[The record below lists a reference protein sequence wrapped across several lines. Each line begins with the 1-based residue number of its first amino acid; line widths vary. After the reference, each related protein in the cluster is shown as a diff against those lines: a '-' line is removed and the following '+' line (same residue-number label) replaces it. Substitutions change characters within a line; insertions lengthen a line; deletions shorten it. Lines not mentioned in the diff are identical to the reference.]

1 MEAIFEFLFKYRL
14 LLFQE
19 GDFTFASPWPAL
31 LILGGVAAVAIP
43 ALLTYGAARGDSRR
57 FDRAVMAAIR
67 LGLVGVLVF
76 ILFQPTLI
84 LTSVVPQRNFVG
96 ILIDDS
102 QSMRITDEN
111 GVPRSDFIEANF
123 GAEGSELMTA
133 LSEKFTLRFFRFS
146 RDASR
151 LNDMADLSY
160 SGSATDLGNALVR
173 AQEELAGVPI
183 SGLVVITDGAD
194 NSGEA
199 LAESLLPIQAA
210 NIPVYTIG
218 LGEEELSPDVQLS
231 RVEMPKMILVGTSLV
246 VDIIVS
252 QRGYSGRT
260 VQVMV
265 EDAGQLLASEDVTFE
280 RDGEPVVTRVRI
292 EAEDAGP
299 RLLRFRVSTQEG
311 ERVTENN
318 VRDVLVD
325 VVDQSE
331 KILYFEGEPRWEVK
345 FLRRAVSDDENLQV
359 VVLQRTAES
368 KFLRLNVDDGEELLG
383 GFPKTREELFR
394 YRALILGSVEAS
406 FFTHNQLDMIAD
418 FVSRRGGGLL
428 VLGGRNAFAQG
439 SYQGT
444 RLAEALPVFLDDE
457 LSAGA
462 GPYFDELFI
471 TPTRAGLTH
480 PITQLGEDNSE
491 SVRERWES
499 LPAVTTLNP
508 ITRLKPGATGLLTG
522 GTEGERD
529 RQVVLAYHRYGR
541 GKVAVFPIQ
550 DSWIWQMHA
559 DISLEDQTHEIFWR
573 QLLRWLTD
581 GVPDQVAAR
590 SEREVVEP
598 GQPVNFTVELGDS
611 AYVEVNNGNVVAL
624 VRYPSGDSITIPLD
638 WDVEQDGHYDGE
650 FPTSAPG
657 LYEVSVL
664 ARRGADTIGTALSY
678 VNVAPSTDE
687 YFDASMRG
695 TTLRR
700 VADRTGGLF
709 YTPETVDNLPE
720 DIGLTGAGVTLTE
733 ERDLWDMPI
742 LLILVLGL
750 MAAEWGYRRKRGLI

>member
-1 MEAIFEFLFKYRL
+1 MERIFEFLFKYRP

-19 GDFTFASPWPAL
+19 GDFTFSSPWPTL
-31 LILGGVAAVAIP
+31 LVLGGVAAVAIP
-43 ALLTYGAARGDSRR
+43 ALFTYGAARGDSRR
-57 FDRAVMAAIR
+57 FDRAVMASIR
-67 LGLVGVLVF
+67 LGLVAILVF
-76 ILFQPTLI
+76 ILFQPTLR

-96 ILIDDS
+96 ILIDDT
-102 QSMRITDEN
+102 QSMRITDED
-111 GVPRSDFIEANF
+111 GVARSDFVQSTF
-123 GAEGSELMTA
+123 GSEGSQLLTA
-133 LSEKFTLRFFRFS
+133 LSERFTLRFFRFS

-151 LNDMADLSY
+151 LNDMAELSY
-160 SGSATDLGNALVR
+160 SGTETDLGTAMVR

-183 SGLVVITDGAD
+183 SGLVVISDGAD

-199 LAESLLPIQAA
+199 LAESLLPLQAA
-210 NIPVYTIG
+210 NVPVYTVG

-231 RVEMPKMILVGTSLV
+231 RVEMPRKVLVGSSLV
-246 VDIIVS
+246 VDVIVS
-252 QRGYSGRT
+252 HRGYSGRT

-265 EDAGQLLASEDVTFE
+265 EDAGQILASEDVTFE
-280 RDGEPVVTRVRI
+280 RDGEPVVARVRI

-299 RLLRFRVSTQEG
+299 RLLRFRVSVQEG
-311 ERVTENN
+311 ERVAENN

-325 VVDQSE
+325 VVNKSE

-345 FLRRAVSDDENLQV
+345 FLRRAVSEDENLQV

-368 KFLRLNVDDGEELLG
+368 KFLRLDVDDAEELAS

-406 FFTHNQLDMIAD
+406 FFTHDQLDMIAD
-418 FVSRRGGGLL
+418 FVSQRGGGLL
-428 VLGGRNAFAQG
+428 VLGGRNAFAEG
-439 SYQGT
+439 SYEGT
-444 RLAEALPVFLDDE
+444 RLAEVLPVFLDDE
-457 LSAGA
+457 LSTGS

-480 PITQLGEDNSE
+480 PTTQLGADDGEA
-491 SVRERWES
+491 VRERWES
-499 LPAVTTLNP
+499 LPPVTTLNP

-522 GTEGERD
+522 GPEEDRG

-541 GKVAVFPIQ
+541 GKVAVLPIQ

-559 DISLEDQTHEIFWR
+559 DIPLEDQTHETFWR

-581 GVPDQVAAR
+581 GVPDQVAAQ

-598 GQPVNFTVELGDS
+598 GQPVNLAVEVRDS
-611 AYVEVNNGNVVAL
+611 AYTGVNNGNVVAL
-624 VRYPSGDSITIPLD
+624 VRHPSGDSVMVPLV
-638 WDVEQDGHYDGE
+638 WDVEQDGHYEGG
-650 FPTSAPG
+650 FPTTTPG
-657 LYEVSVL
+657 LYEVSVH
-664 ARRGADTIGTALSY
+664 ATRGGDSIGTALTY
-678 VNVAPSTDE
+678 VNVAPSVEE

-700 VADRTGGLF
+700 IAERTGGLF
-709 YTPETVDNLPE
+709 YTPETVANLPE
-720 DIGLTGAGVTLTE
+720 DISLTGAGVTLTE

-750 MAAEWGYRRKRGLI
+750 MAGEWGYRKKRGLI

>member
-231 RVEMPKMILVGTSLV
+231 RVEMPRTILVGTSLV

>member
-1 MEAIFEFLFKYRL
+1 METIFEFLFKYRP

-19 GDFTFASPWPAL
+19 GDFTFASPWPTL
-31 LILGGVAAVAIP
+31 LILVGVALVTVP
-43 ALLTYGAARGDSRR
+43 ALVTYGAARGDSERT
-57 FDRAVMAAIR
+57 DRIMMAAIR
-67 LGLVGVLVF
+67 LGLVAVLVF

-102 QSMRITDEN
+102 QSMRITDDD
-111 GVPRSDFIEANF
+111 GVARNDFVQSTF
-123 GAEGSELMTA
+123 SAEGSELLTA

-151 LNDMADLSY
+151 LNNMDDLSY
-160 SGSATDLGNALVR
+160 SGTATDLGNAMVR

-183 SGLVVITDGAD
+183 SGLVVISDGAD
-194 NSGEA
+194 NSGET
-199 LAESLLPIQAA
+199 LAESLLPLQAGG
-210 NIPVYTIG
+210 IPVYTVG

-231 RVEMPKMILVGTSLV
+231 RVEMPRTVLVGTSLV
-246 VDIIVS
+246 VDVIVS
-252 QRGYSGRT
+252 HRGYSGRT
-260 VQVMV
+260 VQLLV
-265 EDAGQLLASEDVTFE
+265 EDTGVLLASEDVTFE
-280 RDGEPVVTRVRI
+280 RDGEPVVARVRI

-299 RLLRFRVSTQEG
+299 RLLRLRVAAQEG

-325 VVDQSE
+325 VVSGAE

-345 FLRRAVSDDENLQV
+345 FLRRAVSEDENLQV

-368 KFLRLNVDDGEELLG
+368 KFLRLDVDDAEELAA

-406 FFTHNQLDMIAD
+406 FFTHDQLDMIAD
-418 FVSRRGGGLL
+418 FVSQRGGGLL
-428 VLGGRNAFAQG
+428 VLGGRNAFAEG
-439 SYQGT
+439 GYQGT
-444 RLAEALPVFLDDE
+444 RLAEALPVFMDDD
-457 LSAGA
+457 LSTGA
-462 GPYFDELFI
+462 EPYYTELFI
-471 TPTRAGLTH
+471 TPTRTGLTH
-480 PITQLGEDNSE
+480 PATQLGQDDSE
-491 SVRERWES
+491 AVRELWES
-499 LPAVTTLNP
+499 LPPVTTLNP

-522 GTEGERD
+522 GPEDDRD

-541 GKVAVFPIQ
+541 GKVIALPIQ
-550 DSWIWQMHA
+550 DSWTWQMHV
-559 DISLEDQTHEIFWR
+559 DIPLEDQTHETFWR
-573 QLLRWLTD
+573 QLLRWLSD
-581 GVPDQVAAR
+581 GVPDQVEAQG
-590 SEREVVEP
+590 EREVVEP
-598 GQPVNFTVELGDS
+598 GQPVNLTVEVGDS
-611 AYVEVNNGNVVAL
+611 AYAGVNNGNVVA
-624 VRYPSGDSITIPLD
+624 VVHDPSGNSTTVPLD
-638 WDVEQDGHYDGE
+638 WDVEQDGHYEGG
-650 FPTSAPG
+650 FPTAGPG
-657 LYEVSVL
+657 LYEVSVH
-664 ARRGADTIGTALSY
+664 ATRAGDSIGTAVTY
-678 VNVAPSTDE
+678 VNVAPSDAE

-700 VADRTGGLF
+700 VADQTGGLF
-709 YTPETVDNLPE
+709 YTPETVETLPE

>member
-1 MEAIFEFLFKYRL
+1 METIFEFLFKYRL

-31 LILGGVAAVAIP
+31 FILGGVAAVAIP
-43 ALLTYGAARGDSRR
+43 ALFTYGAAKGDTGRL
-57 FDRAVMAAIR
+57 DRVVMASIR
-67 LGLVGVLVF
+67 LGLVTILVF

-111 GVPRSDFIEANF
+111 GVVRSDFVQSNF
-123 GAEGSELMTA
+123 GGEGSELLTT
-133 LSEKFTLRFFRFS
+133 LSEKFALRFFRFS

-151 LNDMADLSY
+151 LNDMADLTY
-160 SGSATDLGNALVR
+160 SGTETDLGNALVR

-183 SGLVVITDGAD
+183 SGLVVISDGAD
-194 NSGEA
+194 NSGKA
-199 LAESLLPIQAA
+199 LAESLLPLQAT
-210 NIPVYTIG
+210 NVPVYTVG
-218 LGEEELSPDVQLS
+218 LGEEDLTPDVQVS
-231 RVEMPKMILVGTSLV
+231 RVEMPRTVLVGTSLV
-246 VDIIVS
+246 VDVVVS
-252 QRGYSGRT
+252 HRGYSGRT
-260 VQVMV
+260 VQLLV

-299 RLLRFRVSTQEG
+299 RLLRFRVSAQQG

-325 VVDQSE
+325 VVNESE
-331 KILYFEGEPRWEVK
+331 KILYFEGEPRWELP
-345 FLRRAVSDDENLQV
+345 FMRRAVADDENLQV
-359 VVLQRTAES
+359 VVLLRTADS
-368 KFLRLNVDDGEELLG
+368 KFLRLEVDDADELGG

-394 YRALILGSVEAS
+394 YRAVILGSVEAS
-406 FFTHNQLDMIAD
+406 FFTHDQLEMLAD
-418 FVSRRGGGLL
+418 FVSQRGGGLL
-428 VLGGRNAFAQG
+428 VLGGRNAFAEG

-457 LSAGA
+457 LSTGA
-462 GPYFDELFI
+462 GPYFGELFI

-480 PITQLGEDNSE
+480 PTTQLGADNNE
-491 SVRERWES
+491 AVRERWES
-499 LPAVTTLNP
+499 LPPVTTLNP
-508 ITRLKPGATGLLTG
+508 ITRLKPGATGLLSG
-522 GTEGERD
+522 GTEDDRD
-529 RQVVLAYHRYGR
+529 RQVVLAFQRYGR
-541 GKVAVFPIQ
+541 GKVAALPIQ

-559 DISLEDQTHEIFWR
+559 DIPLEDQTHETFWR

-581 GVPDQVAAR
+581 GVPNQVAAQ

-598 GQPVNFTVELGDS
+598 GQPVNLAVEVGDS
-611 AYVEVNNGNVVAL
+611 AYAEVNDGSVVAL
-624 VRYPSGDSITIPLD
+624 VRDPMGDSTIVNLD
-638 WDVEQDGHYDGE
+638 WDVEEDGHYDGE
-650 FPTSAPG
+650 FPTTAPG
-657 LYEVSVL
+657 LYEVSVH
-664 ARRGADTIGTALSY
+664 ATRGADTIGTALTF
-678 VNVAPSTDE
+678 VNVAPSADE

-700 VADRTGGLF
+700 VADQTGGLF
-709 YTPETVDNLPE
+709 YTPESVESLPE
-720 DIGLTGAGVTLTE
+720 DISLTGAGVTLTE

-742 LLILVLGL
+742 LLLLVLGL
-750 MAAEWGYRRKRGLI
+750 MAGEWGYRRKRGLV

>member
-1 MEAIFEFLFKYRL
+1 METIFEFLFKYRL
-14 LLFQE
+14 LFFQE

-31 LILGGVAAVAIP
+31 LILVGVALVTVP
-43 ALLTYGAARGDSRR
+43 ALVTYGAARGDSERT
-57 FDRAVMAAIR
+57 DRAMMAAIR
-67 LGLVGVLVF
+67 LGLVAVLVF
-76 ILFQPTLI
+76 ILFQPTLV

-102 QSMRITDEN
+102 QSMRITDEA
-111 GVPRSDFIEANF
+111 GVTRSDFVQSNF
-123 GAEGSELMTA
+123 GGEGSELLRT

-151 LNDMADLSY
+151 LNNMDDLSY
-160 SGSATDLGNALVR
+160 SGTATDLGNAMVR

-183 SGLVVITDGAD
+183 SGLVVISDGAD

-199 LAESLLPIQAA
+199 LAESLLPLQAGGV
-210 NIPVYTIG
+210 PVYTVG

-231 RVEMPKMILVGTSLV
+231 RVEMPRTVLVGTSLV
-246 VDIIVS
+246 VDVIVS
-252 QRGYSGRT
+252 HRGYSGQT
-260 VQVMV
+260 VQLLV
-265 EDAGQLLASEDVTFE
+265 EDAGQLLASEDVIFE
-280 RDGEPVVTRVRI
+280 RDGEPVVARVRI

-299 RLLRFRVSTQEG
+299 RLLRFRVSPQEG
-311 ERVTENN
+311 DRVTENN
-318 VRDVLVD
+318 IRDVLVD
-325 VVDQSE
+325 VVNEAE

-345 FLRRAVSDDENLQV
+345 FLRRAVSEDDNLQV

-368 KFLRLNVDDGEELLG
+368 KFLRLDVDDAEELAA

-406 FFTHNQLDMIAD
+406 FFTHDQLDMIAD

-428 VLGGRNAFAQG
+428 VLGGRNAFAEG

-444 RLAEALPVFLDDE
+444 RLAEALPVFMDDE
-457 LSAGA
+457 LSTGA
-462 GPYFDELFI
+462 EPYYTELFV
-471 TPTRAGLTH
+471 TPTRTGLTH
-480 PITQLGEDNSE
+480 PATQLGQDDSE
-491 SVRERWES
+491 AVRELWES
-499 LPAVTTLNP
+499 LPPVTTLNP

-522 GTEGERD
+522 GPEDDRD

-541 GKVAVFPIQ
+541 GKVIALPIQ
-550 DSWIWQMHA
+550 DSWTWQMHV
-559 DISLEDQTHEIFWR
+559 DIPLDDQTHETFWR
-573 QLLRWLTD
+573 QLLRWLSD
-581 GVPDQVAAR
+581 GVPDQVEAQ

-598 GQPVNFTVELGDS
+598 GQPVNLAVEVGDS
-611 AYVEVNNGNVVAL
+611 AYAEVNNGNVVA
-624 VRYPSGDSITIPLD
+624 VVHDPSGNSTTVPLN
-638 WDVEQDGHYDGE
+638 WDVEQDGHYEGG
-650 FPTSAPG
+650 FPTAGPG
-657 LYEVSVL
+657 LYEVSVH
-664 ARRGADTIGTALSY
+664 ATRAGDSIGTAVTY
-678 VNVAPSTDE
+678 VNVAPSDDE

-700 VADRTGGLF
+700 VADQTGGLF
-709 YTPETVDNLPE
+709 YTPETVETLPE

-742 LLILVLGL
+742 LLLLVLGL

>member
-151 LNDMADLSY
+151 LNDIADLSY
-160 SGSATDLGNALVR
+160 SGTSTDLGNALVR

-231 RVEMPKMILVGTSLV
+231 RVEMPRTILVGTSLV

>member
-1 MEAIFEFLFKYRL
+1 METIFEFLFKYRP

-31 LILGGVAAVAIP
+31 LILVGVALVTVP
-43 ALLTYGAARGDSRR
+43 ALVTYGAARGDSERA
-57 FDRAVMAAIR
+57 DRVMMAAIR
-67 LGLVGVLVF
+67 LGLVAILVF
-76 ILFQPTLI
+76 ILFQPTLV

-102 QSMRITDEN
+102 QSMRITDED
-111 GVPRSDFIEANF
+111 GVARSDFVQSNF
-123 GAEGSELMTA
+123 GGEGSELLTA
-133 LSEKFTLRFFRFS
+133 LSEKFTLRFFRFG

-151 LNDMADLSY
+151 LNDVGDLSY
-160 SGSATDLGNALVR
+160 SGTATDLGNAMVR

-183 SGLVVITDGAD
+183 SGLVVISDGAD

-199 LAESLLPIQAA
+199 LAESLLPLQAGGV
-210 NIPVYTIG
+210 PVYTVG

-231 RVEMPKMILVGTSLV
+231 RVEMPRTVLVGTSLV
-246 VDIIVS
+246 VDVIVS
-252 QRGYSGRT
+252 HRGYSGRT
-260 VQVMV
+260 VQLLV
-265 EDAGQLLASEDVTFE
+265 EDAGQLLAAEDVTFE
-280 RDGEPVVTRVRI
+280 RDGEPVVARIRI

-299 RLLRFRVSTQEG
+299 RLLRFRISPQVG
-311 ERVTENN
+311 ERVAENN

-325 VVDQSE
+325 VVNEAE

-345 FLRRAVSDDENLQV
+345 FLRRAVSEDENLQV

-368 KFLRLNVDDGEELLG
+368 KFLRLDVDDAEELAA
-383 GFPKTREELFR
+383 GFPRTREELFR

-406 FFTHNQLDMIAD
+406 FFTHDQLDMIAD

-428 VLGGRNAFAQG
+428 VLGGRNAFAEG

-444 RLAEALPVFLDDE
+444 RLAEALPVFMDDE
-457 LSAGA
+457 LSTGA
-462 GPYFDELFI
+462 EPYSTELFI
-471 TPTRAGLTH
+471 TPTRTGLTH
-480 PITQLGEDNSE
+480 PATQLGQEDSE
-491 SVRERWES
+491 AVRELWES
-499 LPAVTTLNP
+499 LPPVTTLNP

-522 GTEGERD
+522 GPENERD

-541 GKVAVFPIQ
+541 GKVIALPIQ
-550 DSWIWQMHA
+550 DSWTWQMHA
-559 DISLEDQTHEIFWR
+559 DIPLDDQTHETFWR
-573 QLLRWLTD
+573 QLLRWLSD
-581 GVPDQVAAR
+581 GVPDQVEAQ

-598 GQPVNFTVELGDS
+598 GQPVNLAVEVGDS
-611 AYVEVNNGNVVAL
+611 AYAEVNNANVVA
-624 VRYPSGDSITIPLD
+624 VVHDPSGNSTTVPLD
-638 WDVEQDGHYDGE
+638 WDVEQDGHYDGG
-650 FPTSAPG
+650 FPTAGPG

-664 ARRGADTIGTALSY
+664 AARAGDTIGTAVTY
-678 VNVAPSTDE
+678 VNVARSADE

-700 VADRTGGLF
+700 VADQTGGLF
-709 YTPETVDNLPE
+709 YTPETVETLPE

-742 LLILVLGL
+742 LLLLVLGL
-750 MAAEWGYRRKRGLI
+750 MAAEWGYRRKRGLV